1 MGPKTA
7 RNQHRKSDLE
17 TNVAPDTLPDDLR
30 RDDSASMPP
39 DSLPPRDNAAEARR
53 PAGGGFSPAEDGG
66 VAQHPIHDEDQEDRT
81 PGDYEREIDRLDAAA
96 RNRDD

>member
-1 MGPKTA
+1 MTP
-7 RNQHRKSDLE
+7 RKPRGRASGLE

-30 RDDSASMPP
+30 RDDSASTPP